1 MAAPAHAVR
10 PRAVAWPRIPEIAA
24 VALVAFH
31 VLSTAALATV
41 MIEMRG
47 AQAEE
52 RQMTELMRALAVSIC
67 GRLPTSP

>member
-1 MAAPAHAVR
+1 
-10 PRAVAWPRIPEIAA
+10 

-31 VLSTAALATV
+31 LLSTAALATV
-41 MIEMRG
+41 MIELRD

-52 RQMTELMRALAVSIC
+52 RQMTELMRALAASIC

>member
-1 MAAPAHAVR
+1 MAAPARAVR
-10 PRAVAWPRIPEIAA
+10 ARAVARPRISGIAA

-31 VLSTAALATV
+31 LLSTAALATV
-41 MIEMRG
+41 MIELRD

-52 RQMTELMRALAVSIC
+52 RQMTELMRALAASIC